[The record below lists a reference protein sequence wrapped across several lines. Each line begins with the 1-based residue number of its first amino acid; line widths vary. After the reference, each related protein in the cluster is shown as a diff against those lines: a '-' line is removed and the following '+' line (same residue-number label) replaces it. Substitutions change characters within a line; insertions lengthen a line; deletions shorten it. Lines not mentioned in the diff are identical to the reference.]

1 MKKKFIVFAVV
12 FALTLSL
19 SACGGEESSKD
30 PDPVTNPTQGEE
42 APENSAPESPKD
54 EDKDEVAYEVTY
66 TSVKAHTDSIGSQ
79 WVQVIAEIENTGSCD
94 LYLSSGS
101 YDIEDAAGSLISS
114 NSIVSI
120 FPEVISPGEKAYM
133 YEEDILD
140 EAVNGELVV
149 KPRLNAEEAK
159 VENVRFPVSDLKIS
173 GDSYGG
179 LKALGRVENTGEN
192 EEAMV
197 YVVVILKDADGKPIG
212 QIFTILDTLAAG
224 DKVGFEQSSIS
235 LPDDVT
241 MDTVASYEAFAYPM
255 QFQF

>member
-1 MKKKFIVFAVV
+1 MKKKVLCAVL
-12 FALTLSL
+12 ALMALLALS
-19 SACGGEESSKD
+19 SCGGNELPANEPSAPVEEEKT
-30 PDPVTNPTQGEE
+30 PDEPDTAEPAQEGEE
-42 APENSAPESPKD
+42 A
-54 EDKDEVAYEVTY
+54 YEITY
-66 TSVKAHTDSIGSQ
+66 SSIKTYTDSIGSQ
-79 WVQVIAEIENTGSCD
+79 WVQAIAEIENTGNCD
-94 LYLSSGS
+94 LYLSGGS
-101 YDIEDAAGSLISS
+101 YDLEDAAGSLISS

-173 GDSYGG
+173 EDSYGG

>member
-1 MKKKFIVFAVV
+1 MKKKFIVFLGI
-12 FALTLSL
+12 FALLLSL
-19 SACGGEESSKD
+19 SACGGGESAEDSTPDLNQVQTEE
-30 PDPVTNPTQGEE
+30 TQD
-42 APENSAPESPKD
+42 NSPSESPKD
-54 EDKDEVAYEVTY
+54 EAAYDITY
-66 TSVKAHTDSIGSQ
+66 TSVKSYTDSIGSQ

-94 LYLSSGS
+94 LYLSGGS
-101 YDIEDAAGSLISS
+101 YDIEDAAGSLVSS
-114 NSIVSI
+114 NSMVSI

-140 EAVNGELVV
+140 ETDNGDLVV

-173 GDSYGG
+173 EDSYGG

-197 YVVVILKDADGKPIG
+197 YVVVILKDAEDKPIG

-241 MDTVASYEAFAYPM
+241 IDTVARHEAFAYPM